1 MGRAPARQGA
11 GPAQARQR
19 VGAVAAATSF
29 RDGQALL
36 PSRLPGRMR
45 RLAALLACAA
55 ACTGD
60 PSAPH
65 LARGNVL
72 VNNGKRAEAAAEYR
86 EAARLAPKSSLPV
99 ERLGDV
105 LYDLGRK
112 DEALAAYREAA
123 ARDPG
128 AFTARIGA
136 ARVLTALGRLSDARD
151 ELTIALR
158 GQPTNLYL
166 LLSRG
171 NLYQRSGDP
180 KAALRD
186 YEAAVHL
193 ESRNVPALFQYGAAL
208 LEDGQLEEAGR
219 TFDRLVEVA
228 PDAPEGWFG
237 RALWSARR
245 GDRGRAAEGLAAANQ
260 RVEAAG
266 RRGSR
271 RELLTRCVDHR
282 PQSPTR
288 ALPAKPRAGSA
299 RAPSIERQVP
309 EIGMCSDVAH
319 PLRTP
324 LNDRIDTAGGRRLA
338 SLGSSGTMRGWA
350 CLSSRANRVNRRRPA
365 TPRPILRRPTRPP
378 ARAARSTTPGR
389 RPTRRGL
396 SGSREEGQAPR
407 NPLCRPRRPAP
418 GRPPS
423 ARLPRRGPVRLP
435 GLALQHLERRQAVG
449 PRLPRP
455 QPPGRAR
462 RLRRPRRDP
471 PRRVL
476 RRFLRGR
483 KRRLPGRRGRPLRRV
498 PLVRGRCRRLR
509 RRRVRRDRAGPGR
522 RRLRHD
528 LPPLQDRALPR
539 RRKLAPRPCPL
550 ERYPRPPDLH
560 RSRLAPRRR
569 LRSHG
574 PRAVQATPSQGS
586 RRFAPQRR
594 SRLSHRASGRDR
606 PRDPRLPERQRPGWS
621 ALQRHLCRVESPH
634 PLQPPRRPAPARLPR
649 QALAHP
655 LL

>member
-1 MGRAPARQGA
+1 
-11 GPAQARQR
+11 
-19 VGAVAAATSF
+19 
-29 RDGQALL
+29 
-36 PSRLPGRMR
+36 MR

-105 LYDLGRK
+105 LYDLGRQ

-260 RVEAAG
+260 RVEAAA
-266 RRGSR
+266 RRRLAEQGMKGEALDRATAETTQRSR
-271 RELLTRCVDHR
+271 EQMEADPAFAPFAADPGFR
-282 PQSPTR
+282 R
-288 ALPAKPRAGSA
+288 AAGFAA
-299 RAPSIERQVP
+299 RAP
-309 EIGMCSDVAH
+309 DA
-319 PLRTP
+319 
-324 LNDRIDTAGGRRLA
+324 
-338 SLGSSGTMRGWA
+338 MR
-350 CLSSRANRVNRRRPA
+350 
-365 TPRPILRRPTRPP
+365 
-378 ARAARSTTPGR
+378 
-389 RPTRRGL
+389 
-396 SGSREEGQAPR
+396 
-407 NPLCRPRRPAP
+407 
-418 GRPPS
+418 
-423 ARLPRRGPVRLP
+423 
-435 GLALQHLERRQAVG
+435 
-449 PRLPRP
+449 
-455 QPPGRAR
+455 
-462 RLRRPRRDP
+462 
-471 PRRVL
+471 
-476 RRFLRGR
+476 
-483 KRRLPGRRGRPLRRV
+483 
-498 PLVRGRCRRLR
+498 
-509 RRRVRRDRAGPGR
+509 
-522 RRLRHD
+522 
-528 LPPLQDRALPR
+528 
-539 RRKLAPRPCPL
+539 
-550 ERYPRPPDLH
+550 
-560 RSRLAPRRR
+560 
-569 LRSHG
+569 
-574 PRAVQATPSQGS
+574 
-586 RRFAPQRR
+586 
-594 SRLSHRASGRDR
+594 
-606 PRDPRLPERQRPGWS
+606 
-621 ALQRHLCRVESPH
+621 
-634 PLQPPRRPAPARLPR
+634 
-649 QALAHP
+649 
-655 LL
+655 